1 MMSLRNQIFRG
12 IRVRPPGEP
21 KTASAFVGA
30 LLAAF
35 MAVMFVNASPAR
47 AGGMEEAFSAALA
60 AFAPQG
66 WSAQLEVVTDPAV
79 TIAMIATY
87 ESRHC
92 RISVLKTS
100 AYLVDTLQQLG
111 PAVRRPYMEALF
123 AHELGHCEDSYVAQ
137 YEAGSISTDSGS
149 LSALTAQ
156 STVEGA
162 TQLSAAPRRVLWREI
177 LADAYLA
184 LYLHDRYPDVAPAL
198 VAFHL
203 GRRAGRARADPEHD
217 TSMYLAGQPWRRDTG
232 ESLYEAAIRIRS
244 IGTDRAY

>member
-1 MMSLRNQIFRG
+1 MMSLCNQICRR
-12 IRVRPPGEP
+12 IRVRPAGEP
-21 KTASAFVGA
+21 RTASAFIGT
-30 LLAAF
+30 LLAAC
-35 MAVMFVNASPAR
+35 MAAMLVSASPSR
-47 AGGMEEAFSAALA
+47 AGGLEEAFSTALA

-66 WSAQLEVVTDPAV
+66 WSARLEVVTDPAV

-100 AYLVDTLQQLG
+100 AYLVDTLQQLE

-137 YEAGSISTDSGS
+137 SEAGNISNDSGS
-149 LSALTAQ
+149 LSGLTAQ
-156 STVEGA
+156 STVAGA
-162 TQLSAAPRRVLWREI
+162 TQLSASPRRVLWREI

-198 VAFHL
+198 VSFHL
-203 GRRAGRARADPEHD
+203 ERRAGRARADPEHD
-217 TSMYLAGQPWRRDTG
+217 TSLYLAGQPWRRDTG

-244 IGTDRAY
+244 VGTDRAY